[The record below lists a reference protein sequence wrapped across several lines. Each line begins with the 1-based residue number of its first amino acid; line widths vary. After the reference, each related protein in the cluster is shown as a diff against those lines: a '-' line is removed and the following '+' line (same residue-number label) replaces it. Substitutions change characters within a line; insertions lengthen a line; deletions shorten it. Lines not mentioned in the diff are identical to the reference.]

1 MWKFVSVRT
10 CLVLITVVALASCAT
25 SNETVHQQSFS
36 KAPEQLTKQIEHMDE
51 VLFSAFNACDIE
63 AFTSYL
69 TPDVEFYHDEGGLM
83 LSADSQA
90 EGLKIRCA
98 EQSKNGV
105 LRRELVKGSL
115 EVYPIKNYGAVE
127 IGTHNFYRTLPGKPE
142 KLTTVAKF
150 IHIWQQDGDQWRVSR
165 IISYAHSAPN

>member
-1 MWKFVSVRT
+1 MWKSVSARS
-10 CLVLITVVALASCAT
+10 CLAVASLAALAACST
-25 SNETVHQQSFS
+25 SNETAHQQSFS
-36 KAPEQLTKQIEHMDE
+36 KAPEHLKKQIEHMDE
-51 VLFSAFNACDIE
+51 ALFGAFNACDVA
-63 AFTSYL
+63 AFTNYL

-83 LSADSQA
+83 LSANSQA
-90 EGLKIRCA
+90 EGLKMRCA
-98 EQSKNGV
+98 EQSKNGE
-105 LRRELVKGSL
+105 LRRELVKASL

-150 IHIWQQDGDQWRVSR
+150 MHIWQQDGKQWRVSR

>member
-1 MWKFVSVRT
+1 MWKFVTARN
-10 CLVLITVVALASCAT
+10 CLIPVSLAALAACST
-25 SNETVHQQSFS
+25 SHGTAHQQTFS
-36 KAPEQLTKQIEHMDE
+36 KAPEQLKHQIAHLDAA
-51 VLFSAFNACDIE
+51 LFHAFNTCDIA
-63 AFTSYL
+63 AFTNYL

-83 LSADSQA
+83 LSAASQA

-98 EQSKNGV
+98 EQSKNGE
-105 LRRELVKGSL
+105 LRRELVTSSL

-150 IHIWQQDGDQWRVSR
+150 LHVWQQDGEQWRVAR
-165 IISYAHSAPN
+165 IISYAHSAPD